1 MRARLT
7 AVAAVALALAA
18 APSAIAAPPPVAAR
32 AYVVENG
39 ATGEVLAA
47 RAPARRL
54 PMASI
59 TKLMTVL
66 VTLERE
72 PLSHVVTVAP
82 GAASVGESSI
92 ELSPGER
99 LTVRD
104 LVEAALIQ
112 SANDAAYALALHVA
126 HGDVRR

>member
-47 RAPARRL
+47 RAPAARL

-66 VTLERE
+66 VTLDHE
-72 PLSHVVTVAP
+72 PLARVATVCATRTSR
-82 GAASVGESSI
+82 GRMASMR
-92 ELSPGER
+92 PATTR
-99 LTVRD
+99 ARAT
-104 LVEAALIQ
+104 
-112 SANDAAYALALHVA
+112 
-126 HGDVRR
+126 